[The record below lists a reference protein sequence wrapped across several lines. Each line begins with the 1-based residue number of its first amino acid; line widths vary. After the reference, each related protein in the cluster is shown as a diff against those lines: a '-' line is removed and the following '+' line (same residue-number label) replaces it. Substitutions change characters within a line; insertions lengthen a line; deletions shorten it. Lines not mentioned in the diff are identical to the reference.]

1 MNRYANLFVA
11 CTALLVTSVALAD
24 DSADPIAR
32 QLEVARN
39 KYKKEIEQFD
49 VSVKR
54 LLEKKEEAARKA
66 GNKAALETLKAEF
79 DRFDKDR
86 VVPMWAPM
94 TFAKKLSVIRGDLEE
109 AHRTAIKEYTR
120 KRADDSAKKVEVEL
134 KAFQNES
141 ILTATKRMLIGTWK
155 LRLASGYTTN
165 LIFRE
170 DGTGDQTTSGAKFD
184 WKIDL
189 DAGVITAGPDKIK
202 LPLNEEQTSGTNP
215 DGQSFVVSKVK

>member
-1 MNRYANLFVA
+1 MNRYASLFVA
-11 CTALLVTSVALAD
+11 CTALLVTSVAFAD
-24 DSADPIAR
+24 DPADPIAR

-66 GNKAALETLKAEF
+66 GNKAAIETLKAEL

-94 TFAKKLSVIRGDLEE
+94 TFAKKLSIIRGELEE

-134 KAFQNES
+134 KEFQNES
-141 ILTATKRMLIGTWK
+141 TKRMLIGTWK
-155 LRLASGYTTN
+155 LRVADGYTTN
-165 LIFRE
+165 LIFRA

-184 WKIDL
+184 WKIDV
-189 DAGVITAGPDKIK
+189 DAGVIIAGPDKIK
-202 LPLNEEQTSGTNP
+202 LPLNEEQSSGTNG
-215 DGQSFVVSKVK
+215 DGQPLVVSKVK

>member
-11 CTALLVTSVALAD
+11 CTTLLVTSVAFAD
-24 DSADPIAR
+24 DPADPIAR

-66 GNKAALETLKAEF
+66 GNKAAIETLKAEL

-94 TFAKKLSVIRGDLEE
+94 TFAKKLSIIRGELEE

-134 KAFQNES
+134 KEFQNES
-141 ILTATKRMLIGTWK
+141 TKRMLIGTWK
-155 LRLASGYTTN
+155 LRVADGYTTN
-165 LIFRE
+165 LIFRA

-184 WKIDL
+184 WKIDV
-189 DAGVITAGPDKIK
+189 DAGVIIAGPDKIK
-202 LPLNEEQTSGTNP
+202 LPLNEEQSSGTNG
-215 DGQSFVVSKVK
+215 DGQPLVVSKVK